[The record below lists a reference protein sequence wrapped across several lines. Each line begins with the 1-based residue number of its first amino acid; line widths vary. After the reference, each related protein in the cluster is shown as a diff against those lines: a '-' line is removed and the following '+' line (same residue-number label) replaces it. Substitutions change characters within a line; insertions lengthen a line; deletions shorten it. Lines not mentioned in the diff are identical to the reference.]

1 MDSCDSLLV
10 MKKNAHL
17 KHCALI
23 SLDFSNAKRLCS
35 FFIQSVDY
43 FYFHF
48 FSALP
53 VLARLQALPPAAVS
67 IS

>member
-35 FFIQSVDY
+35 FFIQSVDQASDTGRRK
-43 FYFHF
+43 HI
-48 FSALP
+48 
-53 VLARLQALPPAAVS
+53 ARRS
-67 IS
+67 

>member
-23 SLDFSNAKRLCS
+23 SLDFSNAKGC
-35 FFIQSVDY
+35 V
-43 FYFHF
+43 HF
-48 FSALP
+48 LYSLWIKHLILGD
-53 VLARLQALPPAAVS
+53 VNT
-67 IS
+67 